1 MSKPVWIVDDDQA
14 IRWVLEKALARAEMP
29 TRSFSQAGDVLEAL
43 EQETPSALVSDIRMP
58 GGSGLDLLRQIKER
72 HPRLPVIVMTAF
84 ADLDSTV
91 SAFQGGAF
99 DYLAKPFDVNEAVA
113 LIERAVQEST
123 PQEKAGVMGEG
134 GQAAPSNERWVMTQ
148 SASPAMQEVF
158 RAIGRLSQSKVT
170 VLITGESGTGK
181 ELVARALHGHGARAG
196 GPFVAL
202 NAAAIPRD
210 LLEAELFGHERGA
223 FTGANTLRRGRFEE
237 ANGGTL
243 FLDEIGDMPIELQT
257 RLLRVLAEGS
267 FYRVGGAQPV
277 RVDVRIVAATHQ
289 PLEQRVEQ
297 GKFRE
302 DLFHRLN
309 VIRLRLPPL
318 RERTEDIPA
327 LANHFLAASARS
339 LGVPVKRLTPDA
351 MSILAR
357 FDFPG
362 NVRQLENFCHWLTVM
377 APGQIIERADLPP
390 EIRAME
396 LERRDMRDEG
406 GANPGFSAEPSNG
419 IGMEPG
425 SSDPAVSGAAGR
437 GAFPASPAAPTYTA
451 PGAPAVETGVADWQ
465 MALLR
470 EAQQRLARGE
480 PAVMAT
486 LTRQFERILLQTAL
500 DASRGRRVEAASRLG
515 IGRNT
520 ITRKLRELGI
530 ED

>member
-14 IRWVLEKALARAEMP
+14 IRWVLEKALARADVP
-29 TRSFSQAGDVLEAL
+29 TRSFSQAADVLEAL
-43 EQETPSALVSDIRMP
+43 ETETPSALVSDIRMP

-113 LIERAVQEST
+113 LIERAVLESA
-123 PQEKAGVMGEG
+123 PEEKAVVGEG
-134 GQAAPSNERWVMTQ
+134 ADPLQNNERWMMTQ
-148 SASPAMQEVF
+148 SASSAMQEVF

-267 FYRVGGAQPV
+267 FYRVGGSQPV

-297 GKFRE
+297 GQFRE

-318 RERTEDIPA
+318 RERVEDIPA

-351 MSILAR
+351 ISVLTR

-390 EIRAME
+390 EIRAIE
-396 LERRDMRDEG
+396 LEQQAPHHSGAAAPNVING
-406 GANPGFSAEPSNG
+406 GAASPMGA
-419 IGMEPG
+419 
-425 SSDPAVSGAAGR
+425 GAAGR
-437 GAFPASPAAPTYTA
+437 SSFPAAAVAPAYAASASAMPAANAGIP
-451 PGAPAVETGVADWQ
+451 DWQ
-465 MALLR
+465 GALLR
-470 EAQQRLARGE
+470 ETQQRLERGE

>member
-1 MSKPVWIVDDDQA
+1 MKPVWIVDDDQA
-14 IRWVLEKALARAEMP
+14 IRWVLEKALARAGIA
-29 TRSFSQAGDVLEAL
+29 TRSFVQTADVLEAL
-43 EQETPSALVSDIRMP
+43 SHESPSVLVSDIRMP
-58 GGSGLDLLRQIKER
+58 GGDGLELLRLIKER
-72 HPRLPVIVMTAF
+72 HGALPVIVMTAF

-99 DYLAKPFDVNEAVA
+99 DYLAKPFDINEAVA
-113 LIERAVQEST
+113 LIQRAMQEAMPAAGAPPEAQQVGER
-123 PQEKAGVMGEG
+123 M
-134 GQAAPSNERWVMTQ
+134 MTQ

-158 RAIGRLSQSKVT
+158 RAIGRLAQSKVT

-181 ELVARALHGHGARAG
+181 ELVARALHGHGARAD

-237 ANGGTL
+237 AHGGTL

-289 PLEQRVEQ
+289 PLERRVEQ
-297 GKFRE
+297 GLFRE

-318 RERTEDIPA
+318 RERIEDIPA
-327 LANHFLAASARS
+327 LAQHFLAASART
-339 LGVPVKRLTPDA
+339 LGVPVKRLTPA
-351 MSILAR
+351 ATAVLAR

-377 APGQIIERADLPP
+377 APGQIIDREDLPP
-390 EIRAME
+390 EIR
-396 LERRDMRDEG
+396 ERDPGAVGAVPPRETAPEG
-406 GANPGFSAEPSNG
+406 RVAPESQDGAT
-419 IGMEPG
+419 
-425 SSDPAVSGAAGR
+425 
-437 GAFPASPAAPTYTA
+437 SPA
-451 PGAPAVETGVADWQ
+451 GEGWQ
-465 MALLR
+465 DGLLR
-470 EAQQRLARGE
+470 DARQRLARGE

-486 LTRQFERILLQTAL
+486 LTRQFEKILLQGAL
-500 DASRGRRVEAASRLG
+500 DACRGRRVEAAARLG

-520 ITRKLRELGI
+520 ITRKLRELGM
-530 ED
+530 EEE